1 MTVGEAI
8 LCAKII
14 RPSEMEDLLLE
25 HLLTELEGR
34 IVLELHGESSWDE
47 IGMKLSVPSPWS
59 RVYWTYLV
67 AMIDLASG
75 NVALCEQSAALFR
88 DAYEAY
94 ANYCLRHRNGK

>member
-1 MTVGEAI
+1 
-8 LCAKII
+8 
-14 RPSEMEDLLLE
+14 
-25 HLLTELEGR
+25 
-34 IVLELHGESSWDE
+34 
-47 IGMKLSVPSPWS
+47 
-59 RVYWTYLV
+59 VYWTYLV